1 MVKRLTRL
9 AIAAAASA
17 ATLIGVL
24 VLTTGVA
31 ATAVSRSGCTAESPA
46 QAGNSAQCE
55 FGASGGSVSYKASK
69 FTTGS
74 SGQIADL
81 GAPCGTP
88 PTSTPA
94 PTPISMDGSGTIQLA
109 HAGDCVDVSVLT
121 GTGKIVASSSTS
133 TCGNRRVLRRC
144 RQRRAPH

>member
-17 ATLIGVL
+17 AILVGVL

-31 ATAVSRSGCTAESPA
+31 ATAVVSSGCTAESPA
-46 QAGNSAQCE
+46 QGGNSAQCE

-74 SGQIADL
+74 SGEIVDL
-81 GAPCGTP
+81 GAPCGTTG
-88 PTSTPA
+88 TSAT
-94 PTPISMDGSGTIQLA
+94 TPISMDGSGTVQLA

-121 GTGKIVASSSTS
+121 GTGKIAATSSTFI
-133 TCGNRRVLRRC
+133 CGNRRAVRRC